1 MTPYR
6 SAETGLPKSSV
17 VLFYARCG
25 NGPAFRAG
33 FGEIRESRDRRRLVD
48 ETLSACGSVV
58 SDRSVSAADCLL
70 KKAAESS
77 P

>member
-17 VLFYARCG
+17 VLFNARCG

-48 ETLSACGSVV
+48 ETL
-58 SDRSVSAADCLL
+58 
-70 KKAAESS
+70 
-77 P
+77 